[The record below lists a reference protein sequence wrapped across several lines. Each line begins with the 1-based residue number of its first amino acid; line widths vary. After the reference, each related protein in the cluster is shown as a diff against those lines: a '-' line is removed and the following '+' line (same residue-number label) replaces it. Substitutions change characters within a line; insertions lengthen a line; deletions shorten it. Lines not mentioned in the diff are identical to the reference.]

1 MKSFKE
7 MKKDVEEQ
15 DYPEVRKH
23 LRKVGKGSQVSYSH
37 QGGTKTGKY
46 GGLMNRGGRSYA
58 KVHHDDGM
66 SMVPLPQVKH
76 K

>member
-7 MKKDVEEQ
+7 IKSVTEQ

-23 LRKVGKGSQVSYSH
+23 LKKLGKNGNVSYRDNE
-37 QGGTKTGKY
+37 GGTKTGRY

-58 KVHHDDGM
+58 KVHRDDGM